1 MSNNFIKER
10 RKELGLT
17 LEQIGDYVG
26 VGKSTVKKWES
37 GAIKNMRRDKI
48 IKLSQILKVSPL
60 DIMNSSEL
68 VDKCIKDVELNPEE
82 TNLINIYRVID
93 DNGRKMINNV
103 AELEYERCKKWKW
116 HTMPTFYNNKST
128 NNTCDTV
135 WHSAI

>member
-103 AELEYERCKKWKW
+103 AELEYERCKK
-116 HTMPTFYNNKST
+116 
-128 NNTCDTV
+128 
-135 WHSAI
+135 